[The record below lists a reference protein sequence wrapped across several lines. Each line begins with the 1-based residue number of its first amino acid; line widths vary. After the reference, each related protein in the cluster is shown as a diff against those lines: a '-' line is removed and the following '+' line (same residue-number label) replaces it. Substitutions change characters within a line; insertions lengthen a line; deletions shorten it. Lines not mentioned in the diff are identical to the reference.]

1 MLINKIRELY
11 NDENYKEIEEIL
23 SDKNKTELNQIFTEL
38 DKEFLFALYPKLSPD
53 FSAKVFVELSKDLQ
67 LLLVNE
73 LSYVE
78 FKHIANE
85 LLDNDAENILEMDVF
100 NEIILK
106 AKAEIRNEKLVEII
120 DKLENKQFADIKP
133 LLSELE
139 PIDIAEIFAEC
150 EQDKIPVIFRLL
162 PKDLASE
169 VFVEMDSDNQEMLI
183 ATFTDKELEY
193 IVNDLFVDDT
203 VDIIEEMP
211 SNVVTR
217 ILQLSNPENRT
228 AINKLLGYPK
238 DSAGSIMTTECI
250 TLKETMTVYEA
261 LKTIRKLAI
270 NKETIYTCYVTDDKK
285 HLLGIVT
292 AKDLI
297 LHEPTDI
304 IKSFMTENIIYA
316 TTKTDREE
324 VSNLL
329 SKYDLITIPI
339 VDNENRIN
347 GIVTIDDALDVIQEE
362 TTEDISKMA
371 AIMPTTSKPYLQT
384 SVFSIY
390 LSRIPWLS
398 ILLISATFTG
408 LILNVYESAL
418 TPLLVA
424 CVPMLMGAG
433 GNAGS
438 QASVT
443 LIRSI
448 SLNEVDFKDIFKIIW
463 KELRVAIILAATLS
477 LCCFLKLQLIDHLL
491 FGYEYTITISV
502 VVSIALFVTIVLSKI
517 VGCCLP
523 MIAKKVKLDPAV
535 VASPF
540 ITTIIDI
547 LSLIIYCQI
556 AGILL

>member
-1 MLINKIRELY
+1 MTIEQIKELY
-11 NDENYKEIEEIL
+11 NQENYREIEELL
-23 SDKNKTELNQIFTEL
+23 SKTSKTKLIQTFNKM
-38 DKEFLFALYPKLSPD
+38 DKEFLLDLYPKLSPD
-53 FSAKVFVELSKDLQ
+53 VSAQIFLKLTKELQ
-67 LLLVNE
+67 LFLVNE

-85 LLDNDAENILEMDVF
+85 LLDSNAENILSKDVF

-106 AKAEIRNEKLVEII
+106 AKAEIRNEKLVDII
-120 DKLENKQFADIKP
+120 DKLENKQFTDIKP

-150 EQDKIPVIFRLL
+150 EQDKVAVLFRLL

-169 VFVEMDSDNQEMLI
+169 VFVEMNSDNQEMLI
-183 ATFTDKELEY
+183 TSFTDKELEY
-193 IVNDLFVDDT
+193 IINDLFIDDT

-217 ILQLSNPENRT
+217 IIGLSNPESRD

-238 DSAGSIMTTECI
+238 DCAGSIMTTECI
-250 TLKETMTVYEA
+250 TLKENMTVYEA
-261 LKTIRKLAI
+261 LKNIRKLAI
-270 NKETIYTCYVTDDKK
+270 NKETIYTCYVTDDQK

-408 LILNVYESAL
+408 LILNVYESTL

-448 SLNEVDFKDIFKIIW
+448 SLNEVDFKDLFKIIW
-463 KELRVAIILAATLS
+463 KELRVAMILAATLAV
-477 LCCFLKLQLIDHLL
+477 CCFLKLRLIDHLL
-491 FGYEYTITISV
+491 FGYEYTIEISL
-502 VVSIALFVTIVLSKI
+502 VVSLALFATIVLSKI

-523 MIAKKVKLDPAV
+523 MIAKKIRLDPAV

-556 AGILL
+556 AGGLL